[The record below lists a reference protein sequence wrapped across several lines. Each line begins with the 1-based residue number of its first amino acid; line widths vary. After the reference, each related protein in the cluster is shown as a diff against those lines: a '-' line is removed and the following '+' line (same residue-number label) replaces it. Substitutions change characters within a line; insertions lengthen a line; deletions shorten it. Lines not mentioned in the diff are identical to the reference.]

1 MSIDRYFRS
10 DIWRQFT
17 TFAAVGVVGT
27 LVQYVCLIT
36 LINLF
41 GANAVLASSLGFI
54 LGGLTNYALNR
65 RYTFRSRKTHRE
77 GMSKFFT
84 IAFVG
89 LLFNIIIMAI
99 GVEILNLHY
108 LLAQVVAT
116 GLVLFWNFT
125 GNRLWTFSE
134 S

>member
-1 MSIDRYFRS
+1 
-10 DIWRQFT
+10 
-17 TFAAVGVVGT
+17 
-27 LVQYVCLIT
+27 
-36 LINLF
+36 
-41 GANAVLASSLGFI
+41 
-54 LGGLTNYALNR
+54 
-65 RYTFRSRKTHRE
+65 
-77 GMSKFFT
+77 MSKFFT

-89 LLFNIIIMAI
+89 LLLNTIIMAI